1 MTAASASAHAQAVLG
16 RIDEILDLSK
26 SKLSQV
32 PPKKRTQGER
42 WMQYLGFP
50 LGMLVFLSLYYMPT
64 PEGLTAGGQ
73 VVIAVFATALVW
85 WVTEPVPTHVT
96 SMMLMGMLVFF
107 HGWGESKVL
116 GVLGFSVIW
125 LNVLAFIL
133 SSMLV
138 KTNLAKRI
146 ALAMIVK
153 FGRTSKWILL
163 AFFGLNLML
172 AAFIPATAARAAI
185 LLPIIIVVAS
195 IYGASNK
202 NPNNFGRNLFL
213 QNLQGINIGSSA
225 YMTGSNANLIA
236 VAFILSMGGT
246 RIYYTDWLFASFPVV
261 VVALVISWWI
271 GPRFIFKVPK
281 EEQTPV
287 VEGGLEKMKEKLT
300 EMGPVTGGEKKAAF
314 IFGMVIILWVTDKL
328 HLSVLG
334 FEISAVMAAF
344 IGAVIALFPKIGLLK
359 WNEADIPWH
368 LMLFSCGAYAGG
380 LALNDTG
387 AARWLVGSLFEQM
400 NIQPGVNFWL
410 VYCIVIV
417 VNMFSHLFFTSK
429 TMRTLI
435 FIPFVIAIA
444 QQLGYDPLWLALPAA
459 FTIDWVIGLPI
470 NAKPNV
476 ILFSTGQYSVLDN
489 LKYGLIMTTVG
500 CILLIIAGLTW
511 FRVLGITPGWSG

>member
-1 MTAASASAHAQAVLG
+1 MTAGAATAHAKAVLG
-16 RIDEILDLSK
+16 RIDEILDLSR

-32 PPKKRTQGER
+32 PEKKLTPSER
-42 WMQYLGFP
+42 WMRLLGFP
-50 LGMLVFLSLYYMPT
+50 AGVLAFLSLYYMPT
-64 PEGLTAGGQ
+64 PDGLTTAGQ
-73 VVIAVFATALVW
+73 VVIATFAAALVW
-85 WVTEPVPTHVT
+85 WVTEPIPTHVT
-96 SMMLMGMLVFF
+96 SLVLMGLLVFF
-107 HGWGESKVL
+107 HGWDETSVL

-146 ALAMIVK
+146 ALALMVR
-153 FGRTSKWILL
+153 FGRRSKWILL
-163 AFFGLNLML
+163 AFFCLNLFL
-172 AAFIPATAARAAI
+172 AALIPATAARAAI
-185 LLPIIIVVAS
+185 LLPIMIVVAS

-213 QNLQGINIGSSA
+213 QNLQGINFCSSA

-236 VAFILSMGGT
+236 VAFILSMSGS
-246 RIYYTDWLFASFPVV
+246 RVYYTDWFFAALPVV
-261 VVALVISWWI
+261 IAAMLISWYI
-271 GPRFIFKVPK
+271 GPRFVFRIPP
-281 EEQTPV
+281 EQQQPV
-287 VEGGLEKMKEKLT
+287 VEGGLDKMKEKLQ
-300 EMGPVTGGEKKAAF
+300 EMGPISAAEKRAAA
-314 IFGMVIILWVTDKL
+314 IFGLVIVLWVTDKL
-328 HLSVLG
+328 HMNALG

-387 AARWLVGSLFEQM
+387 AARWLVGSLFDKM

-410 VYCIVIV
+410 VYCVIIT

-444 QQLGYDPLWLALPAA
+444 QNLGFDPLWLALPSA

-489 LKYGLIMTTVG
+489 LKYGLIMTAIGTV
-500 CILLIIAGLTW
+500 LLIVAGLTW
-511 FRVLGITPGWSG
+511 FRVLGITPGF